1 MASATTAASDL
12 KRALA
17 RFIAESG
24 KDPKY
29 ADAVGEARKLE
40 GALRGAGQPMDQ
52 PTPGQR
58 AAGITSLTK
67 QAGPGNGPADNS
79 AKGQS
84 HNLPPQFLRKRMKG
98 GATAQKGS

>member
-1 MASATTAASDL
+1 MAAATTAASDL

-24 KDPKY
+24 KDPKF
-29 ADAVGEARKLE
+29 AQAVGEARKLD
-40 GALRGAGQPMDQ
+40 GALRGVGQPSDQ

-58 AAGITSLTK
+58 AAGITSLPNK
-67 QAGPGNGPADNS
+67 QNGPQGPNS
-79 AKGQS
+79 AKGPG